1 MDQKQFRVLILHC
14 FLMGKCFKK
23 NTRFG
28 SQRLLTVRRPKKNAR
43 RMTMPVGVTAQ
54 QINSVS
60 PLPQPKPNQVGSVIL
75 YGVPIVS
82 LVMENQERLC
92 LAQISNTLLKTFSYN
107 EIHNR
112 RVALGITCVQCTPVQ
127 LEMLR
132 RAGAMPVSSRR
143 CGMITRREAERLCK
157 SFLGDNSPPR
167 LPEDFAFA
175 VHHDCAWGCRGA
187 FLPSRYN
194 SSRAKCIKCSTC
206 GLFFS
211 PNKFIFHSHRNNP
224 GAKYVQPDAAN
235 FNSWRRHMRLSGNP
249 PEEVTH
255 AWEDVK
261 AMFNGGTRK
270 RMLAGAKSSSSRRR
284 IESPPSAAP
293 AAPRVPPLVMD
304 YVWKAPLYP
313 MWLPPAPLLIPP
325 PPDTKSYSS
334 AFTPVYPVADKT
346 TDNSDSEE
354 TVDIETCPE
363 DDVKPLWSPVSQ
375 KDEGLSKMAEKK
387 EDNLPIIS
395 DHGKLKTL
403 DWMASHFSLD
413 AQPLYREHIARQIH
427 IMRELVSTG
436 ESSAGAFRPV
446 ARSPDST
453 VPNLSGSER
462 AGAPSPID
470 CSTCAAYLVPEQKSP
485 PSSSSTSSFR
495 N

>member
-1 MDQKQFRVLILHC
+1 MSMTVSSLPTSQNANITLHQSKQ
-14 FLMGKCFKK
+14 
-23 NTRFG
+23 
-28 SQRLLTVRRPKKNAR
+28 
-43 RMTMPVGVTAQ
+43 
-54 QINSVS
+54 
-60 PLPQPKPNQVGSVIL
+60 NQVGSVIL

-92 LAQISNTLLKTFSYN
+92 LAQISNTLLKSFSYN

-167 LPEDFAFA
+167 LPDDFAFA

-211 PNKFIFHSHRNNP
+211 PNKFIFHSHRNGP
-224 GAKYVQPDAAN
+224 AAKYVQPDAAN
-235 FNSWRRHMRLSGNP
+235 FNSWRRHMRLSGSP
-249 PEEVTH
+249 PEEVQH

-270 RMLAGAKSSSSRRR
+270 RMLSGGSSHAAGGAPGGGGKSRRR
-284 IESPPSAAP
+284 PHSPPAAAP
-293 AAPRVPPLVMD
+293 VPQSTAPRVPPLVMD

-313 MWLPPAPLLIPP
+313 MWLPPGPLLLPP
-325 PPDTKSYSS
+325 TDPKPPYPS
-334 AFTPVYPVADKT
+334 AFTPVYPSPALVPPLSATPASSAKGGHSSSSAD
-346 TDNSDSEE
+346 SDSEE

-363 DDVKPLWSPVSQ
+363 EEAKPLWSPVSQ
-375 KDEGLSKMAEKK
+375 NDEGSSKVAEKK
-387 EDNLPIIS
+387 ESSSPHIVEEVKPRAFEWVN
-395 DHGKLKTL
+395 
-403 DWMASHFSLD
+403 HFPLD
-413 AQPLYREHIARQIH
+413 APQLYREHMARQLH
-427 IMRELVSTG
+427 FMRELVSPG
-436 ESSAGAFRPV
+436 SAIIGPPPFKPV

-453 VPNLSGSER
+453 VPNLSGTDQN
-462 AGAPSPID
+462 GGLSPVD
-470 CSTCAAYLVPEQKSP
+470 CTTCASNYPSLVTDVSKSI
-485 PSSSSTSSFR
+485 R
-495 N
+495 KLN